1 MSIISPCKD
10 CAERFTA
17 CSDRCPKD
25 ARNEFGYRAWKKQVG
40 AQKRY
45 LHDTKNRF
53 GVPMTAS
60 REKAYE
66 KYRIGKRT
74 WGRTYE

>member
-10 CAERFTA
+10 CTERFTA

-40 AQKRY
+40 AQKKY

-53 GVPMTAS
+53 SVPMTES
-60 REKAYE
+60 REKAYR
-66 KYRIGKRT
+66 KHRIGKYSY
-74 WGRTYE
+74 GGTYE